1 MTGNTIYVSVI
12 VPCYQEENHIRKFVE
27 DFYKQNFGELEVE
40 LIVADGGSCDGTL
53 TSLEMLCQKYES
65 LKVIN
70 NLKRIVSTGL
80 NLAVAASRG
89 AIIIRMDVHTEYS
102 GDYIVACVETL
113 IDSNAQCA
121 GGPWNVFKP
130 EYGIGRAI
138 ALAFDSKVGSGN
150 AKSRD
155 VHFSG
160 QVDTVYLGCWW
171 KSYLVG
177 IGLFD
182 EMLVRNQDDE
192 LCLRIRKSGGI
203 IFQSAA
209 IVSSYYPRVEYRRLF
224 DQWRQYGFW
233 RPFVI
238 KKHREA
244 GSIRQLIPALFVI
257 CCMIALAAS
266 LLLSNV
272 FLISALLATYFSSI
286 FAALYKQYP
295 QESSRVYLQSIYAV
309 SLIHFGYGVGF
320 IKGCTYLLFGSQL
333 KKGLKNEISR

>member
-1 MTGNTIYVSVI
+1 MADQAIYVSVI
-12 VPCYQEENHIRKFVE
+12 VPCYQEENHIRKFVK

-40 LIVADGGSCDGTL
+40 LIVADGGSSDGTL
-53 TSLEMLCQKYES
+53 GLLEMLSQKYES

-70 NLKRIVSTGL
+70 NSKRIVSTGL

-89 AIIIRMDVHTEYS
+89 DIIIRMDVHTEYS

-113 IDSNAQCA
+113 INSNAQCV

-130 EYGIGRAI
+130 ESGIGRAI

-182 EMLVRNQDDE
+182 ETLVRNQDDE
-192 LCLRIRKSGGI
+192 LCLRIRKSGGTI
-203 IFQSAA
+203 VQSAG
-209 IVSSYYPRVEYRRLF
+209 IVSSYYPRVEYRKLF

-257 CCMIALAAS
+257 CCTIALAAS
-266 LLLSNV
+266 LLVSNL
-272 FLISALLATYFSSI
+272 FPISVLLVTYLSSI

-295 QESSRVYLQSIYAV
+295 QESGLVCLQSVYAV

-320 IKGCTYLLFGSQL
+320 IMGCLSLPFVSHLQTGI
-333 KKGLKNEISR
+333 KNEISR